1 MTDRAKK
8 FADFSPLT
16 SLDGSDLIIVS
27 DVSTNATKKVTIN
40 TLRGAVV
47 RGPYANDS
55 AANTGGV
62 AIGQL
67 YYNGT
72 GDVKVRLA

>member
-1 MTDRAKK
+1 MSDRAKK
-8 FADFSPLT
+8 FAEFTALT
-16 SLDGSDLIIVS
+16 SLDGSDLFIVS
-27 DVSTNATKKVTIN
+27 DVSVNTTKKVTLT

-62 AIGQL
+62 AVGHL
-67 YYNGT
+67 YYTGA

>member
-1 MTDRAKK
+1 MSDRAKK
-8 FADFSPLT
+8 FAEFTALT
-16 SLDGSDLIIVS
+16 SLDGADLFIVS
-27 DVSTNATKKVTIN
+27 DVSANTTKKVTLT

-62 AIGQL
+62 AVGHL
-67 YYNGT
+67 YYT
-72 GDVKVRLA
+72 AAGDVKVRLA